1 MKSALRFT
9 LFVFFGL
16 VVGLPMGLA
25 LGHRSFDPWTKTFSD
40 ILALAEYETLTT
52 AQYKQ
57 SDVPHAIDALLD
69 LLRFM
74 DQMETNHRTGIQKAI
89 DLDRGVTYMRLALLD
104 EKSGSVQQASVD
116 IQKAQESM
124 KKRDGTDVS
133 AEKLRRLVAK
143 YDATP
148 QYQLPG
154 TFLLS
159 RGMSRTPASSSQ

>member
-1 MKSALRFT
+1 MKSGLRFA
-9 LFVFFGL
+9 LFVLLGL
-16 VVGLPMGLA
+16 VVGLPLGFA
-25 LGHRSFDPWTKTFSD
+25 LGHRLYGQRTRTFSD
-40 ILALAEYETLTT
+40 ILALAEYETLTS

-57 SDVPHAIDALLD
+57 SDVTHARDALVD
-69 LLRFM
+69 LLKFM
-74 DQMETNHRTGIQKAI
+74 DQMETNHRADIQRAI
-89 DLDRGVTYMRLALLD
+89 DLDRGVTYMRLALLE
-104 EKSGSVQQASVD
+104 EKSGNAQQAEGD

-133 AEKLRRLVAK
+133 AEKLRELVMK

-159 RGMSRTPASSSQ
+159 RGVSHSASPSQ